1 MKEEINSFLSTL
13 LSGFT
18 DLLPRLIMALVVI
31 LSGYLIGILV
41 KKLVSR
47 FILFLNKS
55 LNQRLQGGILNIDFK
70 GSSTFVA
77 ATFFWIIIT
86 ISLLIAI
93 RILSLDFFSEWF
105 DKIVSYLP
113 NILAAVVIIFI
124 GLISGR
130 LLGDLIHSAASRT
143 GVANGKFLG
152 RTIRYLIVFIAVVI
166 AVGQL
171 GVNIAFLTN
180 LFIIILAS
188 LLFGASL
195 AFGLGAKTSVSNI
208 LGSYYVRKSHQIGT
222 TIKLD
227 DLEGTIVK
235 ITDHAIT
242 LETRAGLVV
251 VPAKEFTE
259 TRITI
264 IKDQSE

>member
-1 MKEEINSFLSTL
+1 MKEEIDSFLSTL
-13 LSGFT
+13 LSSFT
-18 DLLPRLIMALVVI
+18 DLLPRLIMAIVVI
-31 LSGYLIGILV
+31 LIGFVIGRLV
-41 KKLVSR
+41 KKLVRR

-55 LNQRLQGGILNIDFK
+55 LNQRLQEGTVNVDFK
-70 GSSTFVA
+70 SSATFIA
-77 ATFFWIIIT
+77 ATFFWIILT
-86 ISLLIAI
+86 ISVLIAI

-124 GLISGR
+124 GLVSGR

-143 GVANGKFLG
+143 GIANGKFLG
-152 RTIRYLIVFIAVVI
+152 KTLRYLVIFIAIVI

-171 GVNIAFLTN
+171 GVNIVFLTN

-222 TIKLD
+222 TIRLG

-235 ITDHAIT
+235 ITDHAIS
-242 LETRAGLVV
+242 LETSLGLVV
-251 VPAKEFTE
+251 VPAKEFNE
-259 TRITI
+259 TRITV
-264 IKDQSE
+264 IKDESK

>member
-1 MKEEINSFLSTL
+1 MKEEIDSFLSGL

-18 DLLPRLIMALVVI
+18 DLLPRLIMAIVVI
-31 LSGYLIGILV
+31 LIGFVIGKLV
-41 KKLVSR
+41 KKLVR
-47 FILFLNKS
+47 RLILFLNKS
-55 LNQRLQGGILNIDFK
+55 LNERLQERMLNVDFK
-70 GSSTFVA
+70 GSATFIA

-86 ISLLIAI
+86 ISVLIAI

-113 NILAAVVIIFI
+113 NILVAVVIIFI
-124 GLISGR
+124 GLVAGR
-130 LLGDLIHSAASRT
+130 LLGDLIQSAASRT
-143 GVANGKFLG
+143 GIANGKFLG
-152 RTIRYLIVFIAVVI
+152 RSLRYLVIFIAIVI

-171 GVNIAFLTN
+171 GVNIIFLTN

-208 LGSYYVRKSHQIGT
+208 LGSYYVRKSHQLGT
-222 TIKLD
+222 TIMLG
-227 DLEGTIVK
+227 DLVGTIVK
-235 ITDHAIT
+235 ITDHAVS
-242 LETRAGLVV
+242 LETNTGLVV
-251 VPAKEFTE
+251 VPAKEFNE

-264 IKDQSE
+264 IKDQSK

>member
-1 MKEEINSFLSTL
+1 MREEIDAFLSTL
-13 LSGFT
+13 LSAFT
-18 DLLPRLIMALVVI
+18 DLLPRLLMAIVVI
-31 LSGYLIGILV
+31 LIGFLIAKLIQ
-41 KKLVSR
+41 KLVRR
-47 FILFLNKS
+47 FILFLSKS
-55 LNQRLQGGILNIDFK
+55 VNQRLQEGSLNVDFK
-70 GSSTFVA
+70 GSATFVA

-130 LLGDLIHSAASRT
+130 LLGNLIHAAASRT

-152 RTIRYLIVFIAVVI
+152 KTIRYLIVFVAIVI

-171 GVNIAFLTN
+171 GVNIVFLTN
-180 LFIIILAS
+180 LFIIVLAS

-208 LGSYYVRKSHQIGT
+208 LGSYYVRKSHQLGT
-222 TIKLD
+222 TIRLG
-227 DLEGTIVK
+227 DLEGTIIK
-235 ITDHAIT
+235 ITDHAIS
-242 LETRAGLVV
+242 LETSDGLVV
-251 VPAKEFTE
+251 VPAKEFNE

-264 IKDQSE
+264 IKDQAK